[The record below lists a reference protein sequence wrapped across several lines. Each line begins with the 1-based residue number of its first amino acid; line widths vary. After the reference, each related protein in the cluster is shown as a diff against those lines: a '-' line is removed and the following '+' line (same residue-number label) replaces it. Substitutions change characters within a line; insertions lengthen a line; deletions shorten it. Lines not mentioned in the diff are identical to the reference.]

1 MIRSL
6 AETKRI
12 LVCAGPG
19 GVGKTTTAAAVGI
32 IAARLGRRTLV
43 TTIDPAPRLAD
54 ALGVAALGD
63 APRSLPEATA
73 RALGIDTDGPGRLY
87 AARLDTARA
96 FRRLV
101 EDQVADPEMRG
112 RIFANPIYRQ
122 ITSTLTGSQEY
133 AATLALDELARASE
147 YDLIVLDTP
156 PTAHA
161 LDFLEAP
168 RRIGEA
174 IKSPAVQWFAR
185 PPPTSGR
192 FSWQRLK
199 AGPAVALRRMGKLV
213 GSRFLDDLGA
223 FLLDFRDVLDG
234 FLARA
239 QAVEALLR
247 RSETGFLL
255 VLSPEVP
262 AVNEALYFSA
272 RLRSAGVPL
281 CGFIANR
288 LLTPGADG
296 SPLAAAFPAGKDFV
310 ATSPAPPTSSE
321 LLRRLGNQPALAGL
335 GPETIEQAARGLA
348 RVSDYV
354 YRLAQS
360 QQRELAR
367 LAHDAPGIDITPVP
381 LLGHG
386 VSNLDSLRSVAD
398 HLAGGPG

>member
-1 MIRSL
+1 LIRNL
-6 AETKRI
+6 AEAKRI

-19 GVGKTTTAAAVGI
+19 GVGKTTTAAALGV

-43 TTIDPAPRLAD
+43 STIDPAPRLAD
-54 ALGVAALGD
+54 ALGMDALGV
-63 APRSLPEATA
+63 APRHLPDQTA
-73 RALGIDTDGPGRLY
+73 RALGIEGPGRLF

-101 EDQVADPEMRG
+101 EDQVSDSEMRD

-133 AATLALDELARASE
+133 AATLALHQLTRDDA

-174 IKSPAVQWFAR
+174 IASPAVQWFAR
-185 PPPTSGR
+185 PPPSSGR
-192 FSWQRLK
+192 LSWQRLK
-199 AGPAVALRRMGKLV
+199 AGPALALRRLGKLV
-213 GSRFLDDLGA
+213 GSSFLDDLGA

-234 FLARA
+234 FLEVAH
-239 QAVEALLR
+239 AVEALLR
-247 RSETGFLL
+247 MPQTGFLL

-288 LLTPGADG
+288 VMR
-296 SPLAAAFPAGKDFV
+296 PAG
-310 ATSPAPPTSSE
+310 ATVQAD
-321 LLRRLGNQPALAGL
+321 LRRRLASQPALADL
-335 GPETIEQAARGLA
+335 PPDTIDDAAAGLA
-348 RVSDYV
+348 RVGDYV
-354 YRLAQS
+354 QRLAQA
-360 QQRELAR
+360 QRREIAR
-367 LAHDAPGIDITPVP
+367 LAHDAPGIDITTVP
-381 LLGHG
+381 LLSHG
-386 VSNLDSLRSVAD
+386 VSNLQSLRSVAD
-398 HLAGGPG
+398 HLAGDAR